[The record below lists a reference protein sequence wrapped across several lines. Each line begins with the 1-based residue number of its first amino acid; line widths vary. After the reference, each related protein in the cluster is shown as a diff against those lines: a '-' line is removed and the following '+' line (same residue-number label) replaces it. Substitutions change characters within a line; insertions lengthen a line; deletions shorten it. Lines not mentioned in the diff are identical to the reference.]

1 MESTCLYG
9 KSKTGKSLFWRIWME
24 PCQEG
29 KEGKEGFQV
38 ITEHGEVGTSNPQQ
52 TKPTYFFTGKN
63 IGKSNETTAK
73 QQAEQYMKRKYTD
86 KVEKQGYTTK
96 SIETTDHAEH
106 TNHLQSLQSST
117 SRMVYPMLANKIA
130 HSKLSSLEFP
140 AYAQPKL
147 DGVRCIAL
155 LNNGEIELYS
165 RTGKRYTGLWMI
177 EPQLEK
183 VFEKRPDIV
192 MVDGEL
198 GCFPTGEDMP
208 SMTFQEVCGYVK
220 RKNKKA
226 DDEEHTKIEFHIF
239 DIIMNQDYPWVARY
253 QIMKSLD
260 ITVHSCSQ
268 LALVET
274 RIIPNH
280 TLFLKY
286 HQENIERGFEGTM
299 YRRASGKYVEKYR
312 SRDLLKYKD
321 MMTEEY
327 PIIGAVEG
335 KGNDA
340 GTVVWIVNVNGKT
353 CKVRPKGTRAERTR
367 MLQQAHS
374 YIGKQLTVQ
383 FQEFTDDGLPRF
395 PVGLVVRDYE

>member
-29 KEGKEGFQV
+29 VQEGQEGFQV

-86 KVEKQGYTTK
+86 KVEKQGY
-96 SIETTDHAEH
+96 SVVQSESDETYT
-106 TNHLQSLQSST
+106 SS
-117 SRMVYPMLANKIA
+117 RIVYPMLANKIA
-130 HSKLSSLEFP
+130 HSKLSLLEFP

-155 LNNGEIELYS
+155 IHHGEVALYS
-165 RTGKRYTGLWMI
+165 RTGKPYTGLWMI
-177 EPQLEK
+177 EPQLQK
-183 VFEKRPDIV
+183 VFETRPDIV

-198 GCFPTGEDMP
+198 GCFPTGEDTP

-239 DIIMNQDYPWVARY
+239 DIIMKQDYPWIARY

-286 HQENIERGFEGTM
+286 HQENSERGFEGTM

-340 GTVVWIVNVNGKT
+340 GTVVWIVNVNGNP

-367 MLQQAHS
+367 MLQLAKS